1 MRTYFAHVDDDGVV
15 LSIQTESTDENGV
28 VVYVSSENEDNLIE
42 ISRLQAVEI
51 ARKLRFDFSKVI
63 VVDGAAL
70 VSDNQVSLDLYEL
83 ENIRSGLMVELETL
97 EIYTAR
103 GFLWLV
109 KHLIQEGVIQQ
120 ADIPAKLIQ
129 YKARIEEIE
138 AELNT

>member
-1 MRTYFAHVDDDGVV
+1 MLIYFAHVDDDGVV
-15 LSIQTESTDENGV
+15 IDIQTETTDGDGV
-28 VVYVSSENEDNLIE
+28 VLFVSSENEDGLIE

-63 VVDGAAL
+63 VVDGIAV

-83 ENIRSGLMVELETL
+83 GKIRSGLLVELEAL

-109 KHLIQEGVIQQ
+109 KHLIQEGVIVQNN
-120 ADIPAKLIQ
+120 IPAKLIK
-129 YKARIEEIE
+129 YKTRIEEIE